1 MPETIII
8 HVEMDHIDYV
18 KMQKKLIFP
27 RFSCDVCGSRVI
39 ISHIPNLNHHYRQ
52 GLYCGN
58 SPLDERS

>member
-27 RFSCDVCGSRVI
+27 RFFLWCMRFSDDNFTYS
-39 ISHIPNLNHHYRQ
+39 
-52 GLYCGN
+52 
-58 SPLDERS
+58 